1 MAKSLL
7 RYWTNIKKDI
17 GVDVVAHWF
26 RFGGQLVA
34 YVDNGHVVAHWFILG
49 DTLLEM
55 WWLNSGGL
63 IG

>member
-1 MAKSLL
+1 MDKCHVAKSLL

-34 YVDNGHVVAHWFILG
+34 YVDNGQWTCGSSLVYPW
-49 DTLLEM
+49 
-55 WWLNSGGL
+55 
-63 IG
+63 